1 MVELYNP
8 VGLEYWLIAEPLLD
22 EATHRGADL
31 YSLDDVYRRIRDGE
45 ASLWLSN
52 THKSAAVTTWM
63 PSSVGLILNIWLAG
77 GDLDELK
84 EMLISMES
92 WGRQHGAERSL
103 IIGRRGWGK
112 TLDGYKDSAT
122 VFLKEL

>member
-1 MVELYNP
+1 MELYNP

-45 ASLWLSN
+45 ASL
-52 THKSAAVTTWM
+52 
-63 PSSVGLILNIWLAG
+63 
-77 GDLDELK
+77 
-84 EMLISMES
+84 
-92 WGRQHGAERSL
+92 
-103 IIGRRGWGK
+103 GK